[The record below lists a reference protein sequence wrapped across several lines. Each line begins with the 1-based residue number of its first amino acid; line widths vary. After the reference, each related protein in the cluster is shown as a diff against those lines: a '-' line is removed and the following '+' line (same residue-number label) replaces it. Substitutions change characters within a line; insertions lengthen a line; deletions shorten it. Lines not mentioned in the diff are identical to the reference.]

1 MRPESLLPVIP
12 AEAGIQKKYI
22 IISNKMK
29 QVIKFVKEA
38 IRELG
43 KVTWPTRKIVL
54 RLTIGVIIVSIIFT
68 IFVGI
73 VDLGLTGGLRN
84 LLNWVEYKKG
94 NVSQQISDQPMDI
107 SLDDIQVE
115 SQPSN

>member
-1 MRPESLLPVIP
+1 MI
-12 AEAGIQKKYI
+12 
-22 IISNKMK
+22 K

-43 KVTWPTRKIVL
+43 KVTWPTRKIVF
-54 RLTIGVIIVSIIFT
+54 RLTVGVIIVSIIFT

-73 VDLGLTGGLRN
+73 IDLGLTGGLRN
-84 LLNWVEYKKG
+84 LLNWVEYQKG
-94 NVSQQISDQPMDI
+94 NTSQQVLDQPMDI

-115 SQPSN
+115 AQPDN